1 MTHLK
6 PKNPHDYEQYNSHPY
21 KQQTTKATPYNPF
34 TTIEAWFN
42 DPFFLGFHDQFS
54 RWNTNK
60 VTTSTFPP
68 YNVKKIDEDNY
79 IVELAIA
86 GYEREDIDITVDK
99 DTLII
104 KSECENDDKAD
115 YLHKGIAGRN
125 FTQTFT
131 LGEYMIVKSA
141 ALENGMLTV
150 KIEREIPEEAKPRQI
165 KIK

>member
-1 MTHLK
+1 MTHLR
-6 PKNPHDYEQYNSHPY
+6 NNTYTYNISH
-21 KQQTTKATPYNPF
+21 TNPF
-34 TTIEAWFN
+34 TTLDTWFN
-42 DPFFLGFHDQFS
+42 DPFFLGFNDQFA
-54 RWNTNK
+54 RWETNK
-60 VTTSTFPP
+60 KSLSSFPP

-79 IVELAIA
+79 VVELAVA
-86 GYEREDIDITVDK
+86 GYDRDDIDVTVDK

-104 KSECENDDKAD
+104 KSERENNDKAD

-141 ALENGMLTV
+141 SLDNGLLTV
-150 KIEREIPEEAKPRQI
+150 KIEREIPDEAKPRQI

>member
-6 PKNPHDYEQYNSHPY
+6 NNNIYTYNSSY
-21 KQQTTKATPYNPF
+21 PF
-34 TTIEAWFN
+34 TTLDTWFN
-42 DPFFLGFHDQFS
+42 DPFFLGFHDQFA
-54 RWNTNK
+54 RWETNK
-60 VTTSTFPP
+60 KTLSSFPP
-68 YNVKKIDEDNY
+68 YNVKKVDEDNY
-79 IVELAIA
+79 VVELAVA
-86 GYEREDIDITVDK
+86 GYDREDLDIKVEK

-104 KSECENDDKAD
+104 KSERENEDKSD

-141 ALENGMLTV
+141 SLDNGLLTI
-150 KIEREIPEEAKPRQI
+150 KIEREVPEEAKPRQI

>member
-1 MTHLK
+1 MTHLR
-6 PKNPHDYEQYNSHPY
+6 NNTYTYNISH
-21 KQQTTKATPYNPF
+21 TNPF
-34 TTIEAWFN
+34 TTLDTWFN
-42 DPFFLGFHDQFS
+42 DPFFLGFNDQFA
-54 RWNTNK
+54 RWETNK
-60 VTTSTFPP
+60 KSLSSFPP

-79 IVELAIA
+79 VVELAVA
-86 GYEREDIDITVDK
+86 GYDRDDIDVTVDK

-104 KSECENDDKAD
+104 KSERVNEDKSD

-141 ALENGMLTV
+141 SLDNGMLTV
-150 KIEREIPEEAKPRQI
+150 KIERDIPEEAKPRQI